1 MGMNMLLGSAPLVR
15 AVLRWYHA
23 AATQNTSVVQA
34 EEPYP
39 TAAALA
45 SKLRADFLTGRFRTA
60 LVPLAPAPH
69 PPSLA
74 CDSMPTMH
82 ACTRIA
88 HETPRLCIRI
98 IFVGYHHA

>member
-1 MGMNMLLGSAPLVR
+1 VR
-15 AVLRWYHA
+15 AAVLWYPA
-23 AATQNTSVVQA
+23 AATQDTSVVQA

-60 LVPLAPAPH
+60 LVP
-69 PPSLA
+69 PPSPLSDPTSLA
-74 CDSMPTMH
+74 GDSMPTMH
-82 ACTRIA
+82 AHKDRA
-88 HETPRLCIRI
+88 RERQCIRI